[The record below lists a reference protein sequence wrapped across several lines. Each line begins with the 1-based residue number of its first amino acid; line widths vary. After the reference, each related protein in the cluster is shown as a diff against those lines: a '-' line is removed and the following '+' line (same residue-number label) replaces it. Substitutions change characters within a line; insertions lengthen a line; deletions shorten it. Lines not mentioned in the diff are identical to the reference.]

1 LVILAFSLSITNRL
15 TAVDPS
21 VKIFEILNFKNSRI
35 AFISL
40 GGKMRL
46 VDKKAMVTGAGQGI
60 GRSIALKLAQ
70 EGADVVIAE
79 MNPDTGTQA
88 AKDVEALGR
97 NAFFISVD
105 VAKQRQVQAMVGRVL
120 KAWKR
125 IDILVNNA
133 GFDRPGS
140 LLKVKEDDWD
150 AVLGVHLKG
159 TLNCI
164 QAVAP
169 HMIENVYGKIVNLSS
184 VWGRRGAVSEISYSS
199 AKAGIIGLTKSV
211 ARELGRYQINVNV
224 VLPGFIVT
232 PTVSKMAEKYR
243 NLIIENTPFKR
254 AGHPEEVAN
263 VVAFLVSDE
272 ASFVT
277 GAMVEVSG
285 GWNM

>member
-1 LVILAFSLSITNRL
+1 
-15 TAVDPS
+15 
-21 VKIFEILNFKNSRI
+21 
-35 AFISL
+35 
-40 GGKMRL
+40 MRL
-46 VDKKAMVTGAGQGI
+46 KDKKAIVTGAGQGI
-60 GRSIALKLAQ
+60 GRSITLKLAQ

-79 MNPDTGTQA
+79 SNPDTGTRTV
-88 AKDVEALGR
+88 KEVEAQGR
-97 NAFFISVD
+97 KALFISVD
-105 VAKQRQVQAMVGRVL
+105 VANQKQVQAMVEQVL

-133 GFDRPGS
+133 GFDRPGH
-140 LLKVKEDDWD
+140 LLKVKEEDWD

-169 HMIENVYGKIVNLSS
+169 HMIEKGYGKIVNLSS
-184 VWGRRGAVSEISYSS
+184 VWGKRGAVSEISYSS

-211 ARELGRYQINVNV
+211 ARELGRYQINVNAI
-224 VLPGFIVT
+224 LPGLILT
-232 PTVSKMAEKYR
+232 PTIAKMAEKYQ
-243 NLIIENTPFKR
+243 NMIIENTPLR
-254 AGHPEEVAN
+254 RIGQPEEVAN

>member
-1 LVILAFSLSITNRL
+1 
-15 TAVDPS
+15 
-21 VKIFEILNFKNSRI
+21 
-35 AFISL
+35 
-40 GGKMRL
+40 MRL
-46 VDKKAMVTGAGQGI
+46 KDKNAIVTGAGQGI

-70 EGADVVIAE
+70 EGANVVIAE
-79 MNPDTGTQA
+79 VNADTGAQT
-88 AKDVEALGR
+88 AKEVEALGR
-97 NAFFISVD
+97 RALFISVD
-105 VAKQRQVQAMVGRVL
+105 VANQKQVQGMADQVL

-133 GFDRPGS
+133 GFDRPGH
-140 LLKVKEDDWD
+140 LLKVKEEDWD

-164 QAVAP
+164 QDVVP
-169 HMIENVYGKIVNLSS
+169 HMIENGYGKIVNLSS
-184 VWGRRGAVSEISYSS
+184 VWGKRGAVSEISYSS

-211 ARELGRYQINVNV
+211 ARELGRYQINVNAI
-224 VLPGFIVT
+224 LPGLILT
-232 PTVSKMAEKYR
+232 PTIAKMAEKYQ
-243 NLIIENTPFKR
+243 NMIIENTPLR
-254 AGHPEEVAN
+254 RIGQPEEVAN

>member
-1 LVILAFSLSITNRL
+1 
-15 TAVDPS
+15 
-21 VKIFEILNFKNSRI
+21 
-35 AFISL
+35 
-40 GGKMRL
+40 MRL
-46 VDKKAMVTGAGQGI
+46 KDKNAIVTGAGQGI

-70 EGADVVIAE
+70 EGANVVIAE
-79 MNPDTGTQA
+79 VNADTGAQT
-88 AKDVEALGR
+88 AKEVEALGR
-97 NAFFISVD
+97 RALFISVD
-105 VAKQRQVQAMVGRVL
+105 VANQKQVQGMADQVL

-133 GFDRPGS
+133 GFDRPGH
-140 LLKVKEDDWD
+140 LLKVKEEDWD

-164 QAVAP
+164 QAVVP
-169 HMIENVYGKIVNLSS
+169 HMIENGYGKIVNLSS
-184 VWGRRGAVSEISYSS
+184 VWGKRGAVSEISYSS

-211 ARELGRYQINVNV
+211 ARELGRYQINVNAI
-224 VLPGFIVT
+224 LPGLILT
-232 PTVSKMAEKYR
+232 PTIAKMAEKYQ
-243 NLIIENTPFKR
+243 NMIIENTPLR
-254 AGHPEEVAN
+254 RIGQPEEVAN

>member
-1 LVILAFSLSITNRL
+1 VRL
-15 TAVDPS
+15 
-21 VKIFEILNFKNSRI
+21 K
-35 AFISL
+35 
-40 GGKMRL
+40 
-46 VDKKAMVTGAGQGI
+46 DKKAIVTGAGQGI

-79 MNPDTGTQA
+79 SNPDTGTRTV
-88 AKDVEALGR
+88 KEVEAQGR
-97 NAFFISVD
+97 KALFIFVD
-105 VAKQRQVQAMVGRVL
+105 VANQKQVQAMVEQVL

-133 GFDRPGS
+133 GFDCPAA
-140 LLKVKEDDWD
+140 LLKVKEEDWD

-169 HMIENVYGKIVNLSS
+169 HMIENQYGKIVNISS
-184 VWGRRGAVSEISYSS
+184 VWGKSGAVSEISYST
-199 AKAGIIGLTKSV
+199 AKAGIIGLTKSL

-224 VLPGFIVT
+224 VMPGFILT

-243 NLIIENTPFKR
+243 NLIIENTPLKR
-254 AGHPEEVAN
+254 GGQPEEVAH
-263 VVAFLVSDE
+263 VVAFLASDE
-272 ASFVT
+272 ASFMT

>member
-1 LVILAFSLSITNRL
+1 VRL
-15 TAVDPS
+15 
-21 VKIFEILNFKNSRI
+21 K
-35 AFISL
+35 
-40 GGKMRL
+40 
-46 VDKKAMVTGAGQGI
+46 DKKAIITGAGQGI
-60 GRSIALKLAQ
+60 GRSITLKLAQ

-79 MNPDTGTQA
+79 SNPDTGTRT
-88 AKDVEALGR
+88 AKEVEAQGR
-97 NAFFISVD
+97 KALFISVD
-105 VAKQRQVQAMVGRVL
+105 VANQKQVQAMVEQVL
-120 KAWKR
+120 KAWKG

-133 GFDRPGS
+133 GFDRPGH
-140 LLKVKEDDWD
+140 LLKVKEEDWD

-169 HMIENVYGKIVNLSS
+169 HMIEKGYGKIVNLSS
-184 VWGRRGAVSEISYSS
+184 VWGKRGAVSEISYSS

-211 ARELGRYQINVNV
+211 ARELGRYQINVNAI
-224 VLPGFIVT
+224 LPGLILT
-232 PTVSKMAEKYR
+232 PTIAKMAEKYQ
-243 NLIIENTPFKR
+243 NMIIENTPLKR
-254 AGHPEEVAN
+254 IGQPEEVAN

>member
-1 LVILAFSLSITNRL
+1 
-15 TAVDPS
+15 
-21 VKIFEILNFKNSRI
+21 
-35 AFISL
+35 
-40 GGKMRL
+40 MRL
-46 VDKKAMVTGAGQGI
+46 KSKKAIVTGAGQGI

-79 MNPDTGTQA
+79 MNPDTGAQT
-88 AKDVEALGR
+88 AKEIETLGR
-97 NAFFISVD
+97 KALSISVD
-105 VAKQRQVQAMVGRVL
+105 VANQKQVQAMVNQVFR
-120 KAWKR
+120 AWRR
-125 IDILVNNA
+125 IDILINNA
-133 GFDRPGS
+133 GFDRPAH
-140 LLKVKEDDWD
+140 LLKMKEEDWE

-159 TLNCI
+159 ALNCI

-169 HMIENVYGKIVNLSS
+169 YMIEEGYGKIINMSS
-184 VWGRRGAVSEISYSS
+184 VWGKSGAVSEVSYST

-224 VLPGFIVT
+224 ILPGLILT
-232 PTVSKMAEKYR
+232 PTISKMAEKYQTM
-243 NLIIENTPFKR
+243 IIENTPLKR
-254 AGHPEEVAN
+254 IGQPEEVAN

>member
-1 LVILAFSLSITNRL
+1 
-15 TAVDPS
+15 
-21 VKIFEILNFKNSRI
+21 
-35 AFISL
+35 
-40 GGKMRL
+40 MRL
-46 VDKKAMVTGAGQGI
+46 KGKKAIVTGAGQGI
-60 GRSIALKLAQ
+60 GRSIALRLAQ

-79 MNPDTGTQA
+79 INPTTGAQT
-88 AKDVEALGR
+88 AKEIEALGGR
-97 NAFFISVD
+97 ALSISVD
-105 VAKQRQVQAMVGRVL
+105 VANQKEVQVMVDQVL
-120 KAWKR
+120 KVWKG
-125 IDILVNNA
+125 IDILINNA
-133 GFDRPGS
+133 GFDRPAH
-140 LLKVKEDDWD
+140 LLKMKDEDWE

-169 HMIENVYGKIVNLSS
+169 YMIEHGYGKIVNTSS
-184 VWGRRGAVSEISYSS
+184 VWGKSGAVSEVSYST

-224 VLPGFIVT
+224 VLPGLILT
-232 PTVSKMAEKYR
+232 PTISKMAEKYQT
-243 NLIIENTPFKR
+243 LIIENTPLKR
-254 AGHPEEVAN
+254 IGQPEEVAN